1 MSAYL
6 DKNKNKNKGQA
17 LTEFIIVMPFFF
29 ILLFGIF
36 EMVYMYR
43 AKATLT
49 TATFEA
55 ARAGALNNARLGA
68 MRDELISGMMAQ
80 YVKGDA
86 SATGIITAYALTTAF
101 ELSMH
106 TISPVITITSP
117 TEAIFTH
124 FKVERM
130 IQFKGDSK
138 EKLQEILPNDN
149 LNLRSTVKKNITVA
163 GNNQEINIQ
172 DANLLKIKS
181 YWCYEMKVPIIKNL
195 IYEIVSISPSAEQQ
209 TCNTLTTIASFL
221 NNAKYIAISS
231 QSVVRMQSPVVN
243 DGNNLQ

>member
-1 MSAYL
+1 MNVNLY
-6 DKNKNKNKGQA
+6 KNNGQA
-17 LTEFIIVMPFFF
+17 LTEFIIIMPLFFV
-29 ILLFGIF
+29 LLFGIF

-55 ARAGALNNARLGA
+55 ARAGALNHARLA
-68 MRDELISGMMAQ
+68 DMRTELISGMLAQ
-80 YVKGDA
+80 YVKGDK
-86 SATGIITAYALTTAF
+86 SAAGILEAYVLTTAF
-101 ELSMH
+101 ELGMNK
-106 TISPVITITSP
+106 ISPVITITSP
-117 TEAIFTH
+117 TKDIFTH
-124 FKVERM
+124 FKVKRM
-130 IQFKGDSK
+130 IKLKGDTK

-149 LNLRSTVKKNITVA
+149 LNLRPTTTKNITVA
-163 GNNQEINIQ
+163 GNSQKINIQ

-209 TCNTLTTIASFL
+209 TCNTLTIIASFL

-231 QSVVRMQSPVVN
+231 QSVIRMQSPIVN